1 MQAQRNNILQALNI
15 EDFIRVLFII
25 FSILP
30 CICLNLGNFEM
41 GNVDIAAI
49 IASTAKNASL
59 ELRTLSFELRNRAL
73 QKVATSIRA
82 NEAKIIE
89 ENKKDVEA
97 AKNGGLASYMI
108 DRLTLNPKRIEDMAR
123 GVEEI
128 ASFADPLGKVLE
140 KRTLKN
146 GIDISRISVPL
157 GAIFFIY
164 ESRPNVTVDGAA
176 LCFKAG
182 NSVILR
188 GGKESVHSSSFL
200 AKLFCETIAEE
211 GISKD
216 AVQYI
221 DNPDRELLG
230 ELLKQDKYLDLV
242 IPRGGEGLIRAVSE
256 QSKIPVIKHFNGICH
271 VYIDKSANLE
281 KAASILYNSKV
292 QRPSVCNAAETVLFH
307 EELPDY
313 AVEKILAPLKEA
325 GVKFHYDKFGVEYL
339 DLQISVGFVEGVKEA
354 CEHIEKYGS
363 HHTDAIVAED
373 DEALEYF
380 ANYVDSSSVMLNA
393 STRFADGG
401 EYGLGAEVGISTD
414 KLHARGPMG
423 VESLCSYK
431 WLLKGNGQVRG

>member
-1 MQAQRNNILQALNI
+1 MIAEDIAQR
-15 EDFIRVLFII
+15 
-25 FSILP
+25 
-30 CICLNLGNFEM
+30 
-41 GNVDIAAI
+41 
-49 IASTAKNASL
+49 AKNASL
-59 ELRTLSFELRNRAL
+59 ELRSLSAQTRNSVL
-73 QKVATSIRA
+73 QKTAQLLR
-82 NEAKIIE
+82 EQQAKIIE
-89 ENKKDVEA
+89 ENEKDIHA
-97 AKNGGLASYMI
+97 AKENGMSPTML
-108 DRLTLNPKRIEDMAR
+108 DRLTLTPKRIEEMAK

-128 ASFADPLGKVLE
+128 AAFADPLGKILE
-140 KRTLKN
+140 HRTLKN

-164 ESRPNVTVDGAA
+164 ESRPNVTIDGAA

-182 NSVILR
+182 NAVILR

-200 AKLFCETIAEE
+200 AKLFCESLAELS
-211 GISKD
+211 ISKD

-221 DNPDRELLG
+221 DNPDRSLLG
-230 ELLKQDKYLDLV
+230 ELLKQSEYLDLV

-271 VYIDKSANLE
+271 VYIDKSADVE
-281 KAASILYNSKV
+281 KAAKILFNAKV

-307 EELPDY
+307 KDLPKG
-313 AVEKILAPLKEA
+313 AVEQILKPLREA
-325 GVKFHYDKFGVEYL
+325 GVELHYDKCGIEYL
-339 DLQISVGFVEGVKEA
+339 DLQISVGFVDGVKEA
-354 CEHIEKYGS
+354 CEHIEKHGS

-373 DEALEYF
+373 NEALEYF
-380 ANYVDSSSVMLNA
+380 ANHVDSSSVMLNA

-431 WLLKGNGQVRG
+431 WVLRGNGQVRG

>member
-1 MQAQRNNILQALNI
+1 MIAEHIAQK
-15 EDFIRVLFII
+15 
-25 FSILP
+25 
-30 CICLNLGNFEM
+30 
-41 GNVDIAAI
+41 
-49 IASTAKNASL
+49 AKNASL
-59 ELRTLSFELRNRAL
+59 ELRSLSAQTRNDVL
-73 QKVATSIRA
+73 QKTAQLIR
-82 NEAKIIE
+82 EQQAKIIE
-89 ENKKDVEA
+89 QNERDVKS
-97 AKNGGLASYMI
+97 AKEGGMAPAMI
-108 DRLTLNPKRIEDMAR
+108 DRLTLTPKRIEDMAK

-128 ASFADPLGKVLE
+128 AALADPLGKILE
-140 KRTLKN
+140 HRTLKN

-164 ESRPNVTVDGAA
+164 ESRPNVTIDGAA

-182 NSVILR
+182 NAVILR

-200 AKLFCETIAEE
+200 AKLFCDSLAEL

-221 DNPDRELLG
+221 DNPDRSLLG
-230 ELLKQDKYLDLV
+230 DLLKQSEYLDLV

-256 QSKIPVIKHFNGICH
+256 QSRIPVIKHFNGICH
-271 VYIDKSANLE
+271 VYMDKSADVE
-281 KAASILYNSKV
+281 KAAKILFNAKV

-307 EELPDY
+307 KDLPKG
-313 AVEKILAPLKEA
+313 AVERILKPLQEA
-325 GVKFHYDKFGVEYL
+325 GVVLHYDKCGIEYL
-339 DLQISVGFVEGVKEA
+339 DLQISVAFVEGVKEA
-354 CEHIEKYGS
+354 CEHIEKHGS

-373 DEALEYF
+373 AKALEYF
-380 ANYVDSSSVMLNA
+380 ANNVDSSSVMLNA

-431 WLLKGNGQVRG
+431 WVLKGNGQVRG

>member
-1 MQAQRNNILQALNI
+1 MENH
-15 EDFIRVLFII
+15 
-25 FSILP
+25 
-30 CICLNLGNFEM
+30 
-41 GNVDIAAI
+41 DIATS
-49 IASTAKNASL
+49 IAGIAKNASL

-73 QKVATSIRA
+73 QKVAAFIRA
-82 NEAKIIE
+82 NEANIIE

-97 AKNGGLASYMI
+97 AKDGGLTSYMI
-108 DRLTLNPKRIEDMAR
+108 DRLALDPKRIEDMAR

-140 KRTLKN
+140 YRTLKN
-146 GIDISRISVPL
+146 GIDISRVSVPL

-164 ESRPNVTVDGAA
+164 ESRPNVTIDGAA

-188 GGKESVHSSSFL
+188 GGKESVNSSYFL
-200 AKLFCETIAEE
+200 AKLFCEAIAEE
-211 GISKD
+211 GISKN

-230 ELLKQDKYLDLV
+230 ELLKQNKYLDLV

-271 VYIDKSANLE
+271 VYIDKSADFE
-281 KAASILYNSKV
+281 KAANILYNAKV

-307 EELPDY
+307 KDLPSD
-313 AVEKILAPLKEA
+313 AVDKMLAPLKEA
-325 GVKFHYDKFGVEYL
+325 GVKLHYNKFGIEYL
-339 DLQISVGFVEGVKEA
+339 DLQISVGFVDRVEEA

-373 DEALEYF
+373 NDALEYF
-380 ANYVDSSSVMLNA
+380 ANHVDSSSVMLNV
-393 STRFADGG
+393 STRFADGS

>member
-1 MQAQRNNILQALNI
+1 
-15 EDFIRVLFII
+15 
-25 FSILP
+25 
-30 CICLNLGNFEM
+30 M
-41 GNVDIAAI
+41 GNADIAVS
-49 IASTAKNASL
+49 IAGIAKNASL

-73 QKVATSIRA
+73 QKVAASIRA
-82 NEAKIIE
+82 NEANIIE

-97 AKNGGLASYMI
+97 AKEGGLTSYMI
-108 DRLTLNPKRIEDMAR
+108 DRLALNPKRVEDMAR

-140 KRTLKN
+140 YRTLKN
-146 GIDISRISVPL
+146 GIDISRVSVPL

-164 ESRPNVTVDGAA
+164 ESRPNVTIDGAA

-188 GGKESVHSSSFL
+188 GGKESVYSSYFL
-200 AKLFCETIAEE
+200 AKLFCEAIAEE
-211 GISKD
+211 GISKN

-221 DNPDRELLG
+221 DNPDRGLLG
-230 ELLKQDKYLDLV
+230 ELLKQNQYLDLV

-271 VYIDKSANLE
+271 VYIDNSADLE
-281 KAASILYNSKV
+281 KAANILYNAKV

-307 EELPDY
+307 KELPSD
-313 AVEKILAPLKEA
+313 AIEKVLAPLKEA
-325 GVKFHYDKFGVEYL
+325 GVKLHYDKFGIEYL
-339 DLQISVGFVEGVKEA
+339 DLQISVGFVDGVREA
-354 CEHIEKYGS
+354 CDHIEKYGS

-373 DEALEYF
+373 GDALEYF
-380 ANYVDSSSVMLNA
+380 ASNVDSSSVMLNA

>member
-1 MQAQRNNILQALNI
+1 
-15 EDFIRVLFII
+15 
-25 FSILP
+25 
-30 CICLNLGNFEM
+30 M
-41 GNVDIAAI
+41 GNADIATN
-49 IASTAKNASL
+49 IAGIAKNASL
-59 ELRTLSFELRNRAL
+59 ELRTLSCELRNRAL
-73 QKVATSIRA
+73 QKVAASIRA

-89 ENKKDVEA
+89 ENKSDVEA
-97 AKNGGLASYMI
+97 AKEGGLADYMI
-108 DRLTLNPKRIEDMAR
+108 DRLALNPKRIEDMAR

-140 KRTLKN
+140 YRTLKN
-146 GIDISRISVPL
+146 GIDISRVSVPL

-164 ESRPNVTVDGAA
+164 ESRPNVTIDGAA

-188 GGKESVHSSSFL
+188 GGKESVHSSHFL
-200 AKLFCETIAEE
+200 AKLFCEAIAEE
-211 GISKD
+211 GISKN

-221 DNPDRELLG
+221 DNPDRGLLG
-230 ELLKQDKYLDLV
+230 ELLKQNQYLDLV

-271 VYIDKSANLE
+271 VYIDKSADLK
-281 KAASILYNSKV
+281 KAADILYNAKV

-307 EELPDY
+307 KDLSSNAID
-313 AVEKILAPLKEA
+313 KILDPLKEA
-325 GVKFHYDKFGVEYL
+325 GVKFNYDKFGIEYL
-339 DLQISVGFVEGVKEA
+339 DLQISVGYVDGVKEA

-373 DEALEYF
+373 SEALEYF
-380 ANYVDSSSVMLNA
+380 ASNVDSSSVMLNV
-393 STRFADGG
+393 STRFADGS

-431 WLLKGNGQVRG
+431 WLLKGDGQIRR